1 MGGHFTYEKRKLTGS
16 LQVSFAGLN
25 GLTVTQPGT
34 TNNSLTA
41 NEPTWRL
48 ALTQR
53 ISQGMM
59 AYASYNRG
67 FKSGGYNLA
76 SPNLAPFHPEKI
88 DDFEIGVKSEL
99 FARALLF
106 NITGFYSQYE
116 TTQVTYFLSG
126 VLASASPPVGKPA
139 EAT

>member
-1 MGGHFTYEKRKLTGS
+1 MSDWSSDVCSSDLLTDTTTLTLGGRFTYEKRKLTGS
-16 LQVSFAGLN
+16 LQVVFAGLN

-53 ISQGMM
+53 ISPGMM

-67 FKSGGYNLA
+67 FKSGGYNHD
-76 SPNLAPFHPEKI
+76 SPNLATFHPEKI
-88 DDFEIGVKSEL
+88 DDFEIAVKRLEEG
-99 FARALLF
+99 R
-106 NITGFYSQYE
+106 
-116 TTQVTYFLSG
+116 
-126 VLASASPPVGKPA
+126 VGK
-139 EAT
+139 ECVRT